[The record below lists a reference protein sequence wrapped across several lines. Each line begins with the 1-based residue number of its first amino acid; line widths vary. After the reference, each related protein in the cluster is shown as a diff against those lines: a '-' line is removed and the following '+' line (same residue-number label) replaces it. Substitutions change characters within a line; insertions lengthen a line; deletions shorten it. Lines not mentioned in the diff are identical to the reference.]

1 MFGEKYMLGTSKHK
15 LDNKG
20 RVIIPSDTRV
30 EENDELIIIN
40 KDEFL
45 EVWLLETQIN
55 QLKELEIKK
64 LNSSSI
70 EELRRYQDMINI
82 VTCNVIKTAIM
93 DKQKRLNLSKEAI
106 KLLDTDEVVIERMG
120 NHIRIWPDETFNIYR
135 EENNKRVKKLSLT
148 KECLD

>member
-1 MFGEKYMLGTSKHK
+1 MFGEKYMLGTSKHR
-15 LDNKG
+15 LDSKG
-20 RVIIPSDTRV
+20 RLIIPSDTRV

-45 EVWLLETQIN
+45 EVWLLDTQID

-82 VTCNVIKTAIM
+82 ITCNVIKTAIM